1 MSLQRKEK
9 HCHSSQSVAR
19 NGFIKSDWLF
29 PSFYTHLQCKENEK
43 RRRTNNKRKVI
54 VWKQTVFHSFF
65 FEKSPQLG
73 LQRLDYRRRM
83 RGKHTVQLK
92 NNSLSCCCCL
102 LVFCLCFALIV
113 PPKMLQCSSQSTVK
127 LRRDNQEKQ
136 KGVNNNRID
145 RLNKEWKTTNY
156 EDLQRN
162 RTHEYKEW
170 KKRTKQRR
178 LPKEMMNFSIFYLKK
193 LQRIHREFPVMKD

>member
-1 MSLQRKEK
+1 MKRDDEPTTNEK
-9 HCHSSQSVAR
+9 
-19 NGFIKSDWLF
+19 WLF
-29 PSFYTHLQCKENEK
+29 ESKQSSTLFSLK
-43 RRRTNNKRKVI
+43 RVHNSDYKDWTTDAEWGANILSNSRTTLWV
-54 VWKQTVFHSFF
+54 VV
-65 FEKSPQLG
+65 
-73 LQRLDYRRRM
+73 
-83 RGKHTVQLK
+83 V
-92 NNSLSCCCCL
+92 
-102 LVFCLCFALIV
+102 VCLCFALIV